1 MDVVMVTRILFR
13 LMANRNQF
21 GGLLE
26 NIRGE
31 LPKPAEPTPA
41 PSGYSVE
48 WLQESLNEVNDAG
61 LEVDGDYGPATKAA
75 VTEFQDT
82 RGLKADGWAGIQ
94 TCAQIQHELEVLEQK
109 V

>member
-1 MDVVMVTRILFR
+1 MDVMMVTRILLR

-75 VTEFQDT
+75 VMEFQET
-82 RGLKADGWAGIQ
+82 RGLKVDGWAGIQ
-94 TCAQIQHELEVLEQK
+94 TCAQIQQELEVLEQK